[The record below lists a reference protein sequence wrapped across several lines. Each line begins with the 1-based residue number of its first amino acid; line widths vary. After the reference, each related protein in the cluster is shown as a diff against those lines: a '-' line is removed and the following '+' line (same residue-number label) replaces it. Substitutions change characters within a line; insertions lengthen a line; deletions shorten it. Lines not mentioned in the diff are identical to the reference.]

1 MKILRDWYDKL
12 FTSVINLLEDDSLT
26 HTEIMESSHS
36 VASSAIR
43 KAIQKSDM
51 SLDRKA
57 QLERELK

>member
-1 MKILRDWYDKL
+1 VKILRDRYDKL
-12 FTSVINLLEDDSLT
+12 FTDVINLLEDDSLT
-26 HTEIMESSHS
+26 HTEIMESSHTF
-36 VASSAIR
+36 ASSAIR